1 MIKKCNFFLVPA
13 MNTDRESGG
22 TAPPILNVGNCD
34 TMIVSEKMEKKYRK
48 KIRGVVYVQPKC
60 VYEDIN

>member
-1 MIKKCNFFLVPA
+1 